1 LNLFFPAFPLTQW
14 RIEKTDISDHSGG
27 TVTEFHRV
35 PFARIHTFC
44 SGIILVSYNPVKKDF
59 QHRQQPAQ
67 IQSSPVQANL
77 QLDPLLRFIHS
88 HNFLCHHAKMAQ
100 MPDI

>member
-1 LNLFFPAFPLTQW
+1 LQQW
-14 RIEKTDISDHSGG
+14 RVEKTDISDHSGG

-44 SGIILVSYNPVKKDF
+44 SGFILVSDNPVKNDF
-59 QHRQQPAQ
+59 QRWQQPAQ
-67 IQSSPVQANL
+67 LQSSPVQANL
-77 QLDPLLRFIHS
+77 QLDQLLRFIAS
-88 HNFLCHHAKMAQ
+88 HDFLCNHAKTAP